1 MRLGKFLFRLILA
14 QFRDALLEDSR
25 DLLRV
30 RSRWKFHG
38 FADVDANAAGA
49 VERAARFADFVRAVD
64 AHRHDGKFQIARE
77 QADAGAEGLQF
88 SVRRQIAF
96 GKYKNAPAAV
106 GQIPCKA
113 ETFAEAGF
121 FRQRE
126 YVE

>member
-1 MRLGKFLFRLILA
+1 MGLRNFLFLLILP

-49 VERAARFADFVRAVD
+49 IELAARFADFIRAVD
-64 AHRHDGKFQIARE
+64 AHRHDGNFQIARE
-77 QADAGAEGLQF
+77 QADAGAERLQF

-96 GKYKNAPAAV
+96 GKYKNVPAAI
-106 GQIPCKA
+106 GQIPSKA
-113 ETFAEAGF
+113 EAFAKAGF
-121 FRQRE
+121 FGQRE
-126 YVE
+126 TR